1 LVNLVWGVQR
11 SQKSHTKQGELSAA
25 DNAAIS
31 SAVNDSGN
39 CKHIVVAMRTQH
51 IVSRTV
57 AASSPILAVPVVCS
71 SSRVTC
77 LNTYH
82 MLHDL
87 DVAIHMWKTPIAA
100 HASHIMT
107 HMGHVAF
114 TWPGHMTPSHL
125 HAPLSAHD
133 FMWLPTCP

>member
-1 LVNLVWGVQR
+1 MEARFATGEWTRRGNITFLVNHAWGVQR

-31 SAVNDSGN
+31 SVVNDSGN
-39 CKHIVVAMRTQH
+39 CKHILVAMRTQH

-57 AASSPILAVPVVCS
+57 AASSPILVVSVVCS

-87 DVAIHMWKTPIAA
+87 HVAIHMWKTP
-100 HASHIMT
+100 
-107 HMGHVAF
+107 
-114 TWPGHMTPSHL
+114 
-125 HAPLSAHD
+125 
-133 FMWLPTCP
+133 